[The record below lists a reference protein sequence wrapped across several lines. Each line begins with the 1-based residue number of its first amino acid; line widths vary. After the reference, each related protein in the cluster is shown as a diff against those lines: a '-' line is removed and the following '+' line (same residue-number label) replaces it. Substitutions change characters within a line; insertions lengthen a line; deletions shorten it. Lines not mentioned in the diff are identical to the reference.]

1 MNVVQNY
8 LVSVMK
14 ADFSLYEIRIFCR
27 IVAQANTVLRGMKA
41 SQLMGKAFSAD
52 GVNINMTIPVK
63 DLVTDGSHDYD
74 ACVQAANALLEKRVR
89 YWSTKAG
96 QWIETDGSN
105 EGRENGD
112 TYRGTHL
119 ITSCEYVKGSGVI
132 KISTTRWLME
142 FILNFVYG
150 NFSMYDFEKCLTLP
164 SAYAVRLYW
173 LTCSLSRPV
182 TYPYKMLREMLGV
195 GNKYK
200 QVGDFIK
207 RCLET
212 PRVILEANAMNG
224 FDYHKEGEG
233 QKCKFTLF
241 PVKRQ
246 AAAGQQV
253 QQVSIFVN
261 PAVRQYLSTA
271 AGFDLRELN
280 HNQATLEQ
288 FSALPSC
295 EDKLVQI
302 VERAR
307 KKRAGK
313 GYIINAMKSA
323 VTEAR
328 GPVASPSQSG
338 GQKLS
343 AALDKFRAAL
353 PKTSRPT
360 LS

>member
-27 IVAQANTVLRGMKA
+27 IVAQANTILRGMKA
-41 SQLMGKAFSAD
+41 SQLMGRAFSSD
-52 GVNINMTIPVK
+52 GVNLNMAIPVK

-74 ACVQAANALLEKRVR
+74 ACVQAANALLEKKVR
-89 YWSTKAG
+89 YWSTKRG
-96 QWIETDGSN
+96 QWIETDGST

-132 KISTTRWLME
+132 KISCSRWLME
-142 FILNFVYG
+142 FILDFVYG

-173 LTCSLSRPV
+173 LTCSQSRPV
-182 TYPYKMLREMLGV
+182 RYPYQMLRDMLGV
-195 GNKYK
+195 GEKYK

-207 RCLET
+207 RCIET
-212 PRVILEANAMNG
+212 PRRLLQANGMNG
-224 FDYHKEGEG
+224 FAWHKEGVGRE
-233 QKCKFTLF
+233 CHFIFF

-253 QQVSIFVN
+253 EGVSIFVN

-271 AGFDLRELN
+271 ASFTLRELN

-288 FSALPSC
+288 YSAIPGC
-295 EDKLVQI
+295 EDKLVLI
-302 VERAR
+302 IERAR

-313 GYIINAMKSA
+313 GYIINAMKNA
-323 VTEAR
+323 IEEAS
-328 GPVASPSQSG
+328 SPMAKSPRRSSQPRTLG
-338 GQKLS
+338 
-343 AALDKFRAAL
+343 AALDDFRKSTTQAN
-353 PKTSRPT
+353 
-360 LS
+360 